1 MSSPCAAL
9 RPASSPPAA
18 PAAPPAPAAWRELFT
33 GRNGWRALALTG
45 GVALHAVNVHIVT
58 TVLPS
63 VVREIGGLD
72 WYAWST
78 TLFVVG
84 SILGATLS
92 VRLLAVLGPRGA
104 CLAALAVFSAGS
116 IGCAMASSMPWMLA
130 GRTVQGLGGG
140 LLAALSYGLIQLV
153 FAQRL
158 WPRAVAL
165 VSGMWG
171 VATLCGPAVGGLFA
185 QAGHW
190 RWAFWFLLPV
200 AAAQALLVL
209 VQLRPSAG
217 VTHARPAVLPRVPGP
232 QIGLLALSV
241 LVIAASGL
249 WPDLRWQAAGVVLG
263 LAIGFAAT
271 RIDSHATVRVLPSGA
286 YSMSAPLGAI
296 YASVA
301 LLLVGTTT
309 EIFVPYFLQ
318 LLHGHSPLAA
328 GYLTAAMAGGW
339 SAGSLLS
346 SGRSGAGAD
355 RMLRAGPVICTLGL
369 VALAWLLP
377 SPGVLGAGVETS
389 IVAIALAAVGLGVGI
404 GWPHLLTRVMSL
416 APKGEEG
423 LASASITTVQ
433 LYGMAVGAAVA
444 GLVANAAGLT
454 APGGVAGAQSA
465 AVWLFASFALAPAVA
480 VWLAYRAVARRGW

>member
-1 MSSPCAAL
+1 M
-9 RPASSPPAA
+9 PAA
-18 PAAPPAPAAWRELFT
+18 PASTTADSASPASAAPIAAWGELFR

-63 VVREIGGLD
+63 VVHEIGGLD

-84 SILGATLS
+84 SIVGATLS
-92 VRLLAVLGPRGA
+92 VRLLARLGPRNA
-104 CLAALAVFSAGS
+104 CLAALAAFTAGS
-116 IGCAMASSMPWMLA
+116 MGCALAPTMPWLLA
-130 GRTVQGLGGG
+130 GRTVQGVGGG

-153 FAQRL
+153 FAPRL

-171 VATLCGPAVGGLFA
+171 MATLCGPAVGGLFA

-190 RWAFWFLLPV
+190 RWAFWSLLPL
-200 AAAQALLVL
+200 AAVQALLVA
-209 VQLRPSAG
+209 VQLRPGAG
-217 VTHARPAVLPRVPGP
+217 VRHARADGMPRIPAL
-232 QIGLLALSV
+232 QIGLLAASV
-241 LVIAASGL
+241 LVIAASEFAPALYMQAVGL
-249 WPDLRWQAAGVVLG
+249 AAGLGLGVAATRVDRRAAVRLLPDGAYAVHAPMGAIYAGVVL
-263 LAIGFAAT
+263 LMI
-271 RIDSHATVRVLPSGA
+271 
-286 YSMSAPLGAI
+286 
-296 YASVA
+296 
-301 LLLVGTTT
+301 GTTT

-318 LLHGHSPLAA
+318 LLHGHSPLLA

-355 RMLRAGPVICTLGL
+355 RMLRVGPVACALGL
-369 VALAWLLP
+369 AALAVLMPGHGLAAGAETLL
-377 SPGVLGAGVETS
+377 A
-389 IVAIALAAVGLGVGI
+389 AIALGTVGLGVGI
-404 GWPHLLTRVMSL
+404 GWPHLVTRVMSL
-416 APKGEEG
+416 APAGQEG

-433 LYGMAVGAAVA
+433 LYGLAVGAAVA

-454 APGGVAGAQSA
+454 APGGVAGARSA
-465 AVWLFASFALAPAVA
+465 AFWLFASFALAPALA
-480 VWLAYRAVARRGW
+480 AWLIARFATAARNR

>member
-1 MSSPCAAL
+1 
-9 RPASSPPAA
+9 
-18 PAAPPAPAAWRELFT
+18 
-33 GRNGWRALALTG
+33 
-45 GVALHAVNVHIVT
+45 
-58 TVLPS
+58 
-63 VVREIGGLD
+63 
-72 WYAWST
+72 
-78 TLFVVG
+78 
-84 SILGATLS
+84 
-92 VRLLAVLGPRGA
+92 
-104 CLAALAVFSAGS
+104 
-116 IGCAMASSMPWMLA
+116 
-130 GRTVQGLGGG
+130 
-140 LLAALSYGLIQLV
+140 
-153 FAQRL
+153 
-158 WPRAVAL
+158 VAL

-200 AAAQALLVL
+200 AVAQALLVL
-209 VQLRPSAG
+209 VQLRPAAG
-217 VTHARPAVLPRVPGP
+217 VTHARPAVMPRVPGA

-249 WPDLRWQAAGVVLG
+249 WPDLRAQAAGVVLG
-263 LAIGFAAT
+263 LAIGVAAT
-271 RIDSHATVRVLPSGA
+271 RIDRRAASVRVLPRGA
-286 YSMSAPLGAI
+286 YALGTPLGAI

-355 RMLRAGPVICTLGL
+355 RMLRAGPVVCTLGL
-369 VALAWLLP
+369 AALAWLLP
-377 SPGVLGAGVETS
+377 APGRFGAGFET
-389 IVAIALAAVGLGVGI
+389 VLAALALAGVGLGVGI
-404 GWPHLLTRVMSL
+404 GWPHPLTRVMAL

-454 APGGVAGAQSA
+454 TPGGVEGARSA
-465 AVWLFASFALAPAVA
+465 AVWLFASFALAPAAA
-480 VWLAYRAVARRGW
+480 VWLAWRTVARRGA

>member
-1 MSSPCAAL
+1 MPPSHSSTAD
-9 RPASSPPAA
+9 PAVLPADPVTA
-18 PAAPPAPAAWRELFT
+18 SWGELFT

-45 GVALHAVNVHIVT
+45 GVALHAINVHIVT

-78 TLFVVG
+78 TLFVLG
-84 SILGATLS
+84 SILGAALS
-92 VRLLAVLGPRGA
+92 VRLLGVLGPRGA
-104 CLAALAVFSAGS
+104 YLAALAVFTLGS
-116 IGCAMASSMPWMLA
+116 MGCALAPAMHWLLA
-130 GRTVQGLGGG
+130 GRAVQGFGGG
-140 LLAALSYGLIQLV
+140 LLAALSYALIQLV

-190 RWAFWFLLPV
+190 RWAFWALLPI
-200 AAAQALLVL
+200 AAAQALLVAA
-209 VQLRPSAG
+209 QLRASAG
-217 VTHARPAVLPRVPGP
+217 VHHVRPASAPRIPSLQIVL
-232 QIGLLALSV
+232 LLASV
-241 LVIAASGL
+241 IVIAASGL
-249 WPDLRWQAAGVVLG
+249 WPDLAGQAVGVAVG

-271 RIDSHATVRVLPSGA
+271 RVDRRAQVRLLPTGA
-286 YSMSAPLGAI
+286 YSIAKPLGAI

-301 LLLVGTTT
+301 LLLIGTET

-355 RMLRAGPVICTLGL
+355 RMLRAGPWICTAGL
-369 VALAWLLP
+369 VALALLLP
-377 SPGVLGAGVETS
+377 APGQLAAGGLGLLV
-389 IVAIALAAVGLGVGI
+389 VALALAAVGLGVGI

-416 APKGEEG
+416 APAGEEG

-454 APGGVAGAQSA
+454 VPGGSEGARSA
-465 AVWLFASFALAPAVA
+465 AIWLFASFAIAPVLAA
-480 VWLAYRAVARRGW
+480 LLARRLVAKPAA